1 MLIWCS
7 ANIFSSFSFIFCNI
21 INAFDASLLNKSNT
35 FLKNTKLLNGSV
47 YYSYYVMYLFRP
59 FKRFVAFLR
68 WYVKFKTLKLAK
80 SKMYFPVFFVQYALD
95 CRRSEYVAESMSIWF
110 LILFEW
116 LWTQRNNA
124 VSFSFMNCSVLNGTM
139 NFCIEGWTVPDLKN
153 KYLAEEH
160 RASQTHH
167 SVLKLC
173 TCYRSQ
179 LVFIVGRREK
189 HHRYKVQLF
198 LAFRKLKIWGGSRS
212 RSLGETCFLHLLII
226 FSSAKSLT
234 LNHLMS
240 SATSVPKGQI
250 KWLTRKGWYC
260 AANYS
265 A

>member
-124 VSFSFMNCSVLNGTM
+124 VSFFLWIVLFLMEQWISVLRAELFQIWKINIWLRNTEQVKHTTVYW
-139 NFCIEGWTVPDLKN
+139 NFVRVTG
-153 KYLAEEH
+153 
-160 RASQTHH
+160 
-167 SVLKLC
+167 
-173 TCYRSQ
+173 
-179 LVFIVGRREK
+179 
-189 HHRYKVQLF
+189 
-198 LAFRKLKIWGGSRS
+198 
-212 RSLGETCFLHLLII
+212 
-226 FSSAKSLT
+226 
-234 LNHLMS
+234 
-240 SATSVPKGQI
+240 
-250 KWLTRKGWYC
+250 
-260 AANYS
+260 AN
-265 A
+265 